1 MPISCSVRTGT
12 RTNAGPAIK
21 LLGSAQECRAV
32 LDAAASGVSVIASA
46 HGSSLKTALNRPVLS
61 GLADAGVFMRY
72 VLLSDVPGR
81 IKEVYDNNG
90 QPLKSVCTGR
100 MVI

>member
-1 MPISCSVRTGT
+1 
-12 RTNAGPAIK
+12 
-21 LLGSAQECRAV
+21 
-32 LDAAASGVSVIASA
+32 
-46 HGSSLKTALNRPVLS
+46 
-61 GLADAGVFMRY
+61 MRY